1 MGNSKSKTGGE
12 AAATN
17 IRGVKRS
24 LARENNVRLPL
35 GELVSTDD
43 AARAAAPLIAPAK
56 VLESTSTDAKGVR
69 RRGVRRK
76 VSEKNGRL
84 SVGKAVIAEEKV
96 VAVAKRKRSETAEE
110 AAAVASWERAKRV
123 CDPLH
128 VACIR
133 ASFDDTVYGASAD
146 ALGLA
151 GAITKAVT
159 FNMNAWTYRPPPGRR
174 RGLGAVLEVLVVSA
188 LMLPLQLMY
197 QLFAL

>member
-24 LARENNVRLPL
+24 LARENNVRLTL

-69 RRGVRRK
+69 RR
-76 VSEKNGRL
+76 NGRL
-84 SVGKAVIAEEKV
+84 SVGKAVVAEEKV

-159 FNMNAWTYRPPPGRR
+159 FNMDAWTYRPPPGRR
-174 RGLGAVLEVLVVSA
+174 RGLGAVLEVLVGSA

>member
-69 RRGVRRK
+69 RR
-76 VSEKNGRL
+76 NGRF
-84 SVGKAVIAEEKV
+84 SVGKAVVAEEKV